1 MIKNYSLKKMENL
14 LFFLSINI
22 LIQKGKIHILYNKHP
37 NYFKTFMFNWF

>member
-1 MIKNYSLKKMENL
+1 MIKNYSLKKLENL

-22 LIQKGKIHILYNKHP
+22 LIQKGKIDILYNKHL